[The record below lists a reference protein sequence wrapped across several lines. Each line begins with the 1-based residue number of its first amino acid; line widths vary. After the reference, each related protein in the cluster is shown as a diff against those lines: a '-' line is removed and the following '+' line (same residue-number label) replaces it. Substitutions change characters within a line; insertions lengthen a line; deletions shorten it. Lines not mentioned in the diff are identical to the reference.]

1 MTAFTRRVR
10 RRSLLRVAIHIG
22 AGAVVG
28 SWLQA
33 CQGGPFG
40 ATLKH
45 TEENSMQDR
54 WLVVDGHID
63 IAFNALQAQRD
74 PSQSVEETR
83 RREAGSEIVKH
94 SGTCTVGLPELIRG
108 RVGVVCGTL
117 FVAPYDERMPAEW
130 PAYKTADEAYQYGM
144 AQLDYYHQWAA
155 RDKRVKVVGTRK
167 DLEEVIGQWGVGV
180 GTDGAIHTLPATDT
194 QPDPIVGIIPLMEGA
209 DPIREPKEL
218 AHWMERGL
226 RIVGLSW
233 AATRYAGGSWVPG
246 KLTDLGRELL
256 KEIARLDAVLD
267 VSHLAQDALVET
279 LDIFEGKFIIASHS
293 NPQQLV
299 PTPRHLPDA
308 AIKEIARRGGV
319 IGTVLASGFINP
331 EWGKGSLTRK
341 EDVTVNDVVRLI
353 DYSCQL
359 VGAANHIAIGSDF
372 DGGFGVEAIPQEFD
386 SSADLYKIGEALSKK
401 GYAESDV
408 RNIMGGN
415 WIRLLSKVLK

>member
-1 MTAFTRRVR
+1 
-10 RRSLLRVAIHIG
+10 
-22 AGAVVG
+22 
-28 SWLQA
+28 
-33 CQGGPFG
+33 
-40 ATLKH
+40 
-45 TEENSMQDR
+45 MQNR

-74 PSQSVEETR
+74 PSLSVNETR
-83 RREAGSEIVKH
+83 QREAGSEIAKQD
-94 SGTCTVGLPELIRG
+94 GTCTVGLPELIRG
-108 RVGVVCGTL
+108 RVGVVFGTL
-117 FVAPYDERMPAEW
+117 FVAPYDARMPAEW
-130 PAYKTADEAYQYGM
+130 GGYKTADEAYQQGM

-155 RDKRVKVVGTRK
+155 RDKRVKVIGTRN
-167 DLEEVIGQWGVGV
+167 DLQEVLSGWDVGIDA
-180 GTDGAIHTLPATDT
+180 DGAIHSLPASGTPAT
-194 QPDPIVGIIPLMEGA
+194 PVVGIVPLMEGA

-226 RIVGLSW
+226 RIVGLAW
-233 AATRYAGGSWVPG
+233 AATRYAGGSWAPG

-267 VSHLAQDALVET
+267 VSHLAQDALAET

-299 PTPRHLPDA
+299 PTPRHLPDR

-319 IGTVLASGFINP
+319 IGTVLANGFINP

-341 EDVTVNDVVRLI
+341 EDVTVDDVVRLI

-359 VGAANHIAIGSDF
+359 VGGANHIAIGSDF
-372 DGGFGVEAIPQEFD
+372 DGGFGVEGIPREFD
-386 SSADLYKIGEALSKK
+386 SSADLYKIGEALLKK
-401 GYAESDV
+401 GYPEPDV

-415 WIRLLSKVLK
+415 WVRLLSKVLK

>member
-1 MTAFTRRVR
+1 M
-10 RRSLLRVAIHIG
+10 
-22 AGAVVG
+22 
-28 SWLQA
+28 
-33 CQGGPFG
+33 
-40 ATLKH
+40 
-45 TEENSMQDR
+45 
-54 WLVVDGHID
+54 
-63 IAFNALQAQRD
+63 
-74 PSQSVEETR
+74 
-83 RREAGSEIVKH
+83 
-94 SGTCTVGLPELIRG
+94 
-108 RVGVVCGTL
+108 
-117 FVAPYDERMPAEW
+117 
-130 PAYKTADEAYQYGM
+130 
-144 AQLDYYHQWAA
+144 
-155 RDKRVKVVGTRK
+155 
-167 DLEEVIGQWGVGV
+167 
-180 GTDGAIHTLPATDT
+180 
-194 QPDPIVGIIPLMEGA
+194 
-209 DPIREPKEL
+209 
-218 AHWMERGL
+218 
-226 RIVGLSW
+226 
-233 AATRYAGGSWVPG
+233 PG

-279 LDIFEGKFIIASHS
+279 LDIFDGKFIIASHS

-341 EDVTVNDVVRLI
+341 EDVTVDDVVRLI

-372 DGGFGVEAIPQEFD
+372 DGGFGVEAIPLEFD
-386 SSADLYKIGEALSKK
+386 SSADLYKIGEALLKK

>member
-1 MTAFTRRVR
+1 
-10 RRSLLRVAIHIG
+10 
-22 AGAVVG
+22 
-28 SWLQA
+28 
-33 CQGGPFG
+33 
-40 ATLKH
+40 
-45 TEENSMQDR
+45 MQNH

-63 IAFNALQAQRD
+63 IAFNALQAKRD
-74 PSQSVEETR
+74 PSQSVNETR
-83 RREAGSEIVKH
+83 QREAGSDVEKLN
-94 SGTCTVGLPELIRG
+94 GKCTVGLPELIRG
-108 RVGVVCGTL
+108 RVGVVFGTL
-117 FVAPYDERMPAEW
+117 FVAPYDARMPMEW
-130 PAYKTADEAYQYGM
+130 GAYKTADEAYQYGM
-144 AQLDYYHQWAA
+144 AQLNYYHEWAA
-155 RDKRVKVVGTRK
+155 RDRRVKVIGTRK
-167 DLEEVIGQWGVGV
+167 DMEDVLAQWGVGV
-180 GTDGAIHTLPATDT
+180 GADGAIQSPPTATT
-194 QPDPIVGIIPLMEGA
+194 PSNPVVGIVPLMEGA

-218 AHWMERGL
+218 AHWMEHGL
-226 RIVGLSW
+226 RIVGLAW
-233 AATRYAGGSWVPG
+233 AATRYAGGSWAPG

-279 LDIFEGKFIIASHS
+279 LDIYEGKFIIASHS

-319 IGTVLASGFINP
+319 IGTVMANGFINP

-341 EDVTVNDVVRLI
+341 EDVTVDDVVRLI

-372 DGGFGVEAIPQEFD
+372 DGGFGVEGIPAEFD
-386 SSADLYKIGEALSKK
+386 SSADLYKIGEALLKK

-415 WIRLLSKVLK
+415 WVRLLSKVLK

>member
-1 MTAFTRRVR
+1 
-10 RRSLLRVAIHIG
+10 
-22 AGAVVG
+22 
-28 SWLQA
+28 
-33 CQGGPFG
+33 
-40 ATLKH
+40 
-45 TEENSMQDR
+45 MQDR

-63 IAFNALQAQRD
+63 IAFNAIEAQRD

-117 FVAPYDERMPAEW
+117 FVAPYDPRMPAEW

-167 DLEEVIGQWGVGV
+167 DLEEVIGKWGVGI
-180 GTDGAIHTLPATDT
+180 GTDGTIHTLPATNT
-194 QPDPIVGIIPLMEGA
+194 QPDPVVGIVPLMEGA

-218 AHWMERGL
+218 AHWMEHGL

-233 AATRYAGGSWVPG
+233 AATRYAGGSWMPG
-246 KLTDLGRELL
+246 ELTDLGRELL

-279 LDIFEGKFIIASHS
+279 LDIFDGKFIIASHS

-341 EDVTVNDVVRLI
+341 EDVTVDDVVRLI

-372 DGGFGVEAIPQEFD
+372 DGGFGVEAIPAEFD
-386 SSADLYKIGEALSKK
+386 SSADLYKIGEALLKK